1 MDKIVENFQELITSY
16 DERLKQISKR
26 KENQFFIAYGPSNDS
41 LLLYRQLQRLED
53 QRKLFTSLFEDYKQL
68 KEEQGR
74 ATDSHDECHNIFQI
88 FAERLAALSDET
100 SSKAREIIQRFCRQT
115 VTESA
120 TKKNALINEI
130 DNKCKEKCKRS
141 KKLFVAVSQEEFLSV
156 SPLVRGRLKVD
167 EINKVYRVIF
177 DHLSKCK
184 PSSASLTVKEIES
197 LGLRVSGATGAAKLK
212 VLRALKIV
220 TFNNHG
226 PVKLVTG

>member
-26 KENQFFIAYGPSNDS
+26 KENQFFNAYGPSNDS

-130 DNKCKEKCKRS
+130 DNKCK
-141 KKLFVAVSQEEFLSV
+141 VSGEYVTHPEDW
-156 SPLVRGRLKVD
+156 VD
-167 EINKVYRVIF
+167 DNKFALGKIARNNEIKTEVYRVIF